1 MVADHDK
8 IDGALRARDAA
19 PPGLT
24 VLIGEEVKTADGDLI
39 CVFLERAIPPGLSAA
54 ETIAA
59 AREQGALVGIPHPF
73 DTFRGAISRDDGLL
87 AVAPL
92 VDWVETHNARLVG
105 RGNEAAVRFAG
116 EHGLPGVAVSDAH
129 STLEVGVAYTT
140 LDGDPSTPDGLR
152 AALASLP
159 QHVRDV
165 LVASEVD
172 GESLG
177 EIAAATGRNANAV
190 AAQSYRAR
198 EALRQAYLAAHLQ
211 LVDSE
216 QCRHAHELVP
226 AYVRDTLAP
235 GRQHEL
241 EEHLAGCQRCAADVE
256 AARHLSAR
264 MPHLA
269 GTRSRAA
276 ARG

>member
-1 MVADHDK
+1 MKLLVT
-8 IDGALRARDAA
+8 RVTDACHYA
-19 PPGLT
+19 CQRWGSDMY
-24 VLIGEEVKTADGDLI
+24 V
-39 CVFLERAIPPGLSAA
+39 
-54 ETIAA
+54 
-59 AREQGALVGIPHPF
+59 REQESGPTTYVGGHTTLGSRRAEELAESWQANQRVAISYARRLVGDNDADDVVSDAFARILARSAGGGQVEK
-73 DTFRGAISRDDGLL
+73 FRPYLL
-87 AVAPL
+87 AVIHSVAI
-92 VDWVETHNARLVG
+92 DHG
-105 RGNEAAVRFAG
+105 RRRCE
-116 EHGLPGVAVSDAH
+116 LPS
-129 STLEVGVAYTT
+129 SELMLTTLESDLRTGAE
-140 LDGDPSTPDGLR
+140 GPDLAETEVLR